1 MPVSLSSTTFH
12 YRSCCALVMVV
23 LFLYMFS
30 NVAEAHQPDPEPA
43 GWQKDVSLYYWNP
56 ATDGA
61 LTLEGLRAE
70 YDLSEG
76 DFLSFAE
83 SAEAAFMGMAN
94 FRNGPYLVYLNL
106 VYANFDG
113 MYVENMA
120 VGPALADFNVNW
132 EQLVTELALGYRVVE
147 WGSKTEKTRKS
158 GVDLMFGARY
168 VDIEAEVKV
177 AQFPDPAFVGFRAKG
192 GQNWIEP
199 WVGLRVEANLNEKWK
214 LYGQGNVGGF
224 GLDDIPSHSIDVIA
238 AVQYRMTQHW
248 AANLAYRHLELSYK
262 QGQVVN
268 IVGQMGDAFAHD
280 STLTGPI
287 VGITYIF

>member
-1 MPVSLSSTTFH
+1 MPVSFFSTTFH

-23 LFLYMFS
+23 LFLYVFS
-30 NVAEAHQPDPEPA
+30 NAAEAHQPVPEPA

-56 ATDGA
+56 ATEGA
-61 LTLEGLRAE
+61 LTLDGLRAE

-76 DFLSFAE
+76 EFVSFAE

-94 FRNGPYLVYLNL
+94 FTNGPYLVYFNL

-120 VGPALADFNVNW
+120 VGSALADFNVNW
-132 EQLVTELALGYRVVE
+132 EQLITELALGYRVVE
-147 WGSKTEKTRKS
+147 WGSKTEKNRNS
-158 GVDLMFGARY
+158 GIDLMLGARY
-168 VDIEAEVKV
+168 VDIEAEVEV
-177 AQFPDPAFVGFRAKG
+177 AQFPDPSFVGYRAKG

-214 LYGQGNVGGF
+214 IYGQGNVGGF
-224 GLDDIPSHSIDVIA
+224 GLGEIPSHSIDVIG
-238 AVQYRMTQHW
+238 AVQYRMTEHW